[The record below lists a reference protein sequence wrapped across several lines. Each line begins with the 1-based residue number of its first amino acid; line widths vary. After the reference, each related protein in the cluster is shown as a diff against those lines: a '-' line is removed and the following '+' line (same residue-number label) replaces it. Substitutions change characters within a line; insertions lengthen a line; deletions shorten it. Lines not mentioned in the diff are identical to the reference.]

1 VFRRAAR
8 EVRVVGGLLLIVV
21 AVTAGFFELHRV
33 RQQADRDFALCG
45 GVPQAHG
52 CVSKLRP
59 VSVSWTESSNNGFR
73 REYEVVV
80 QTRPNVTVSL
90 GGLSKADV
98 APFDGLQATEIRY
111 RQGRLVAF
119 VAPNGTALEFPFAF
133 SMHLLVV
140 LGSVI
145 VAGLL
150 GAGSVA
156 WGFTRV
162 NRTPRA

>member
-1 VFRRAAR
+1 MVT
-8 EVRVVGGLLLIVV
+8 
-21 AVTAGFFELHRV
+21 VTAGFFELQGI

-45 GVPQAHG
+45 GAQQAPD
-52 CVSKLRP
+52 CESKLRP

-98 APFDGLQATEIRY
+98 APFEGLQTTEIRY

-145 VAGLL
+145 VTGLL